1 MSHPQNLRREK
12 LKCDQVLREVLYH
25 RHIAIAIGI
34 GCCYRR
40 VYRAKS
46 RTSAALAVFFVPRE
60 HWTPTW
66 TGGLLTPA
74 VVAMLTVILAR
85 GLRGFLAITSPVGG
99 QFLVVEGW
107 MPTYA

>member
-1 MSHPQNLRREK
+1 MPRK
-12 LKCDQVLREVLYH
+12 
-25 RHIAIAIGI
+25 IADIG
-34 GCCYRR
+34 
-40 VYRAKS
+40 RAGS
-46 RTSAALAVFFVPRE
+46 IFCASGALDPHMDGR
-60 HWTPTW
+60 
-66 TGGLLTPA
+66 LLTPA

>member
-1 MSHPQNLRREK
+1 MLRK
-12 LKCDQVLREVLYH
+12 VLYH
-25 RHIAIAIGI
+25 KHIATAIGI
-34 GCCYRR
+34 GYCYRR
-40 VYRAKS
+40 VCRAKS
-46 RTSAALAVFFVPRE
+46 RISAALAAFFVRRE

-66 TGGLLTPA
+66 TGRLLTPA

-85 GLRGFLAITSPVGG
+85 GLRGFLAITSRG